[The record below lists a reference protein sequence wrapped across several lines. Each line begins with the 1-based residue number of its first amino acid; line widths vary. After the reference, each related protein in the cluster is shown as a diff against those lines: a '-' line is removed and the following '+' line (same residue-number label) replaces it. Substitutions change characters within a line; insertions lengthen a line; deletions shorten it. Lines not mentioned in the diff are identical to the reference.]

1 MELYLFITTQLKIK
15 VMKTEIKIKSLVFGL
30 SLIAANYVTAQT
42 TQTTND
48 TINNSQT
55 SQMTT
60 GTSNPE
66 IEALKQKI
74 AANAN
79 DTEALVGLATAYQNA
94 NDWTSAIATWNKI
107 TTILP
112 DWAPAY
118 YSIGYANQSAKNNA
132 GAKTAYEQYIT
143 KVKPAEVEASKQNL
157 AYAYFFIAFQDKD
170 TDKEKAKQY
179 IAKSLQY
186 DGSNQDALALS
197 KSLMN

>member
-132 GAKTAYEQYIT
+132 GAKTAYEQ
-143 KVKPAEVEASKQNL
+143 
-157 AYAYFFIAFQDKD
+157 
-170 TDKEKAKQY
+170 
-179 IAKSLQY
+179 
-186 DGSNQDALALS
+186 
-197 KSLMN
+197 